1 MRVVSS
7 DLVENSGRNRE
18 FGEGRSA
25 SGESPCRCA
34 SPPTLGRQFS
44 RHGQPSRTKF
54 GAGMDPET
62 VFRTGVVAFDLV
74 RNRARDCRSSGGWSG
89 AAVTVQR
96 QCATGSFLPCT
107 AAHRVW
113 WVQLCTANQ
122 KKRVDRGLSRIA
134 SRHRCQDQR
143 SGILVACAF
152 STKAE

>member
-1 MRVVSS
+1 MRVVSP

-25 SGESPCRCA
+25 LRAGVLLLRLWGASSPGTA
-34 SPPTLGRQFS
+34 SRLGRNLV
-44 RHGQPSRTKF
+44 P
-54 GAGMDPET
+54 GMDPET

-96 QCATGSFLPCT
+96 QRATGSFLPCT

-122 KKRVDRGLSRIA
+122 KKGVDRGLSRIA

-143 SGILVACAF
+143 NGILVACTF
-152 STKAE
+152 STKGE